1 MSDERQ
7 YLKERAI
14 KLLARREHSRAELWR
29 KLEGATEEPGVLEA
43 VLDELAVEAWQ
54 SDARFAESFTRHR
67 IESGYGPLRIRSE
80 LQQRGVAGDNGLLSA
95 LAEDDWVSMAAEQR
109 VRRFGPEIP
118 HEWREKGRQGRFL
131 AQRGYS
137 RSQIEK
143 ALSMAPDEDQPV
155 G

>member
-29 KLEGATEEPGVLEA
+29 KLESATEEADLLAE
-43 VLDELAVEAWQ
+43 VLDELAAEAWQ
-54 SDARFAESFTRHR
+54 SDARFAEAFTRQR
-67 IESGYGPLRIRSE
+67 IEAGYGPLRIRAE
-80 LQQRGVAGDNGLLSA
+80 LQQRGVDGDSEA
-95 LAEDDWVSMAAEQR
+95 LTALVEDDWIRMAAEQR
-109 VRRFGPEIP
+109 ERRFGAQPP
-118 HEWREKGRQGRFL
+118 GDWKEKGRQGRFL

-143 ALSMAPDEDQPV
+143 ALAMSPDEDLPA

>member
-14 KLLARREHSRAELWR
+14 KLLVRREHSRTELWR
-29 KLEGATEEPGVLEA
+29 KLERATEETGILAE
-43 VLDELAVEAWQ
+43 VLDELASEAWQ
-54 SDARFAESFTRHR
+54 SDARFAESFTRQR
-67 IESGYGPLRIRSE
+67 IEAGYGPLRIRAE
-80 LQQRGVAGDNGLLSA
+80 LRQRGVDGESEALTA
-95 LAEDDWVSMAAEQR
+95 LAEDDWVSMAAAQR
-109 VRRFGPEIP
+109 ERRFGTPP
-118 HEWREKGRQGRFL
+118 GDWKEKGRQGRFL

-143 ALSMAPDEDQPV
+143 ALARAPDEDLPA